1 MSARVVSKNL
11 FNFKLT
17 GKLDEDVKAMAD
29 AEKLAFE
36 SPEVKQ
42 IIERFTELQEKN
54 DDKSNMEFVTMFR
67 AGCAP
72 YAEALKASPKFK
84 NGVEQTITTSLE
96 IVLSTPLPP
105 H

>member
-36 SPEVKQ
+36 SPELKQ
-42 IIERFTELQEKN
+42 MIKRFTELQGMN

-67 AGCAP
+67 AGCAS
-72 YAEALKASPKFK
+72 YAESLKVSPKFNK
-84 NGVEQTITTSLE
+84 NCARCFVLAGARFPFTITIT
-96 IVLSTPLPP
+96 
-105 H
+105 